1 LVTGNKDYNEVDYR
15 AWSPWTKDKQLS
27 PAPSLDEP
35 HRFSHPV
42 HQYDEPVVS
51 VVIPVG
57 PGHVKYLA
65 NTLDCLDAQIY
76 KKWEAIVV
84 FDVSSEEW
92 VELQNDGTLR
102 HLAKA
107 WPFCRFATT
116 TGSGGDVRNYFDML
130 DIYEV
135 NAFHSPDYENHLLSL
150 VPADGPHGAGKARN
164 VGIRLARGPLLLF
177 LDADDWIVPDALK
190 KMVGAYRI
198 SEKAIFTDHMA
209 IADIAEEDLGR
220 VDGKVMAYNHS
231 TGQAYIYQ
239 KVADYDCERAMEQ
252 PYTDGRPPYVICNV
266 TTLIPKRWIVKAG
279 GFDEDMESWEDVLLF
294 WKVAWAGRCFER
306 LPEALLV
313 YRYSTGKRRDHGFR
327 ERRGLL
333 EYLKK
338 ESEGAEKMGCNC
350 RGGKKTNRAMEV
362 MESMVTRGGS
372 KDVVQMKLSRGG
384 FIAVQDSDLVLVR
397 FESEQKGDQ
406 ARYGLHD
413 FGGGFIN
420 YGHRTGDGT
429 EEFLVHQLDI
439 EADVGISQAHGRM
452 PMFTPISSM
461 SIEPSPEEVE
471 VEDLAPPELV
481 EEEEDESPGYIG
493 VEAMEIKDAVS
504 EEDVLLEDLDLGTSS
519 PLMLQYIALL
529 KRNNIHTATDVIAY
543 ERMYPDE
550 KGIARIEGIGKKM
563 RKRFVSA
570 SNKVV
575 LGHE

>member
-1 LVTGNKDYNEVDYR
+1 
-15 AWSPWTKDKQLS
+15 
-27 PAPSLDEP
+27 
-35 HRFSHPV
+35 
-42 HQYDEPVVS
+42 
-51 VVIPVG
+51 
-57 PGHVKYLA
+57 
-65 NTLDCLDAQIY
+65 
-76 KKWEAIVV
+76 
-84 FDVSSEEW
+84 
-92 VELQNDGTLR
+92 
-102 HLAKA
+102 
-107 WPFCRFATT
+107 
-116 TGSGGDVRNYFDML
+116 
-130 DIYEV
+130 
-135 NAFHSPDYENHLLSL
+135 
-150 VPADGPHGAGKARN
+150 
-164 VGIRLARGPLLLF
+164 
-177 LDADDWIVPDALK
+177 
-190 KMVGAYRI
+190 
-198 SEKAIFTDHMA
+198 
-209 IADIAEEDLGR
+209 
-220 VDGKVMAYNHS
+220 
-231 TGQAYIYQ
+231 
-239 KVADYDCERAMEQ
+239 
-252 PYTDGRPPYVICNV
+252 
-266 TTLIPKRWIVKAG
+266 
-279 GFDEDMESWEDVLLF
+279 
-294 WKVAWAGRCFER
+294 
-306 LPEALLV
+306 
-313 YRYSTGKRRDHGFR
+313 
-327 ERRGLL
+327 
-333 EYLKK
+333 
-338 ESEGAEKMGCNC
+338 MGCNC